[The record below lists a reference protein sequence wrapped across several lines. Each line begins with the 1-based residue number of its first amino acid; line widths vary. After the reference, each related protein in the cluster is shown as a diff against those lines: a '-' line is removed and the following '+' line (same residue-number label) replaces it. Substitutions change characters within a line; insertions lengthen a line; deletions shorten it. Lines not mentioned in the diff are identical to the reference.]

1 MIEVLLTENNSSP
14 FSISVCSIIY
24 HGSFQAFITNRLFFF
39 TNSAGCNVEGAVRLV
54 RGRSSSEGRVDYCSG
69 GAWGTV
75 CDTTWNANS
84 AAVVC
89 KQLGYA
95 TTGEQQLKC

>member
-1 MIEVLLTENNSSP
+1 MQRVNVLLIMGHS
-14 FSISVCSIIY
+14 
-24 HGSFQAFITNRLFFF
+24 QACVTNWFFF

-54 RGRSSSEGRVDYCSG
+54 RGQSSSEGRVDYCSG
-69 GAWGTV
+69 GAWGAV

-89 KQLGYA
+89 RQLGYA